1 MNEKT
6 RKWTYFFS
14 SVAAIFFVVSLYYF
28 IIVMLYY
35 FPVGAKIAH
44 GITKEK
50 ILSLEIGM
58 DKNQVRNILG
68 DPLNLDSTTGGN
80 YLIYATPG
88 LLGAGIEINLKIIN
102 NRLYGIY
109 IEESDLGIYY
119 CDQKKCLGIVKADR
133 FDKHF

>member
-6 RKWTYFFS
+6 RKLRYFFS

-28 IIVMLYY
+28 ITVMLCY

-50 ILSLEIGM
+50 ILSLKIGM
-58 DKNQVRNILG
+58 DKNQVMNILG
-68 DPLNLDSTTGGN
+68 DPLYLDNTTGGN
-80 YLIYATPG
+80 YLVYATPG
-88 LLGAGIEINLKIIN
+88 FLGAGVEINLKIN
-102 NRLYGIY
+102 NNLLYGIY
-109 IEESDLGIYY
+109 IEESDLPIYY
-119 CDQKKCLGIVKADR
+119 CDQEKCWGIIKADR